1 MVKKKYGKRIA
12 GLFMAMAGMLSLWG
26 CGNNYNYDSNSSI
39 WDRNVSESDA
49 EDKESKKDTKDDAK
63 EQEIAF
69 SIKVKAGDKPISLE
83 EKLAGNDEVEKIT
96 IVVEAGAAEEKILDY
111 EYLEKLEYLKSLT
124 IHDGQLSDISFVS
137 GIEQLNLL
145 DLEAC
150 AVSDVTPVAEL
161 DRLLYLD
168 LSGNE
173 ICDISPLADMNL
185 IKELNLADNPIE
197 DPAQLEKLVI
207 RLEALN
213 MDNTGIEDI
222 TFLAGTRYLKKL
234 SLKNNQIKEFTALRE
249 SEHLTELDISGNP
262 IEDPS
267 IFLYIPNTTL
277 LVAAD
282 CEKEPW
288 KSEIDKAFQ
297 CFNPMEIQGS
307 TEDASVNNCAIGD
320 FNGDGIDDLGVIVW
334 WWNYY
339 DDINERRF
347 YLYPGN
353 GTGYDEPLQPL
364 ALGEYSG
371 YMSEE
376 SIVINKGRVYL
387 CRKQLDGNE
396 VNITTRVICY
406 RVGAWECEIY
416 SNSGLYACYPEESG
430 EWPSETERTD
440 LITFETANFVTNE
453 YHEYLYID
461 EEVYTGFFE
470 KYPIKNNKLSICVY
484 KENVEGESSLP
495 VIADYYPML
504 PDFSQKTAGFRL
516 EEKPEEEWDPFEEE
530 TAISARKTVAFGGV
544 LERIAREYYPGC
556 KAQKIFYDIE
566 CLENMERLMGEML
579 PEYFYGIETEEGTV
593 YLLLTEKFY
602 RYTCTAYLNGEV
614 YEEYVYNT
622 VTKELMRM
630 DEYENLE
637 YVW

>member
-1 MVKKKYGKRIA
+1 MIKKEYGKRIA

-26 CGNNYNYDSNSSI
+26 CANNHNYDSNSSV
-39 WDRNVSESDA
+39 WDGNVSESDM
-49 EDKESKKDTKDDAK
+49 EDKESRKDAKDDAE
-63 EQEIAF
+63 EQEIVF
-69 SIKVKAGDKPISLE
+69 SIKVKADDKPISLE
-83 EKLAGNDEVEKIT
+83 EKLAGNEEIEKIT
-96 IVVEAGAAEEKILDY
+96 VVVDAMASEEKVLDY
-111 EYLEKLEYLKSLT
+111 EYLENLEHLNSLT

-137 GIEQLNLL
+137 RIEQLNSL
-145 DLEAC
+145 DLKEC

-173 ICDISPLADMNL
+173 LHDISPLAHMNL
-185 IKELNLADNPIE
+185 VKELNLADNPIE
-197 DPAQLEKLVI
+197 EPAQLGELAI
-207 RLEALN
+207 RLESLN
-213 MDNTGIEDI
+213 MDNTGIEDV
-222 TFLAGTRYLKKL
+222 TFLARAKYLKRL
-234 SLKNNQIKEFTALRE
+234 SLKNNQIKEFNALRG

-262 IEDPS
+262 IEDSS

-277 LVAAD
+277 LVPAD

-297 CFNPMEIQGS
+297 RFNPMEMQ
-307 TEDASVNNCAIGD
+307 TDAEDASVNNCAIGD

-339 DDINERRF
+339 DDIDERKF

-353 GTGYDEPLQPL
+353 GNGYDEPLQPL
-364 ALGEYSG
+364 SLGEYSG
-371 YMSEE
+371 YTLDE
-376 SIVINKGRVYL
+376 SVVINKGRVYL
-387 CRKQLDGNE
+387 CRKYQDIRAL
-396 VNITTRVICY
+396 NIITRVVSY
-406 RVGAWECEIY
+406 HDGAWECEIY
-416 SNSGLYACYPEESG
+416 SNSGLYACYPEENG

-440 LITFETANFVTNE
+440 LITFETANFITNE
-453 YHEYLYID
+453 YQEYFYID

-470 KYPIKNNKLSICVY
+470 KYPIKKNKLSICVY
-484 KENVEGESSLP
+484 QDNAEGESSLP
-495 VIADYYPML
+495 VIADYYPSL
-504 PDFSQKTAGFRL
+504 PDFSLKTAGFRL
-516 EEKPEEEWDPFEEE
+516 AEKPEEEWDPFDEE
-530 TAISARKTVAFGGV
+530 TVISSRKTVAFGGV
-544 LERIAREYYPGC
+544 LERIAKEYYPGC
-556 KAQKIFYDIE
+556 EAHKIYYDIE